1 MHLPSQPKH
10 GRTFATSLPKHSC
23 WSKYIRTHTGW
34 LAAQRSRSP
43 DVVEGDARP
52 HRGKARLEGETVRSA
67 GSVGLQV
74 VDVAGAGFRSSRSPE
89 AVVFKVAR

>member
-1 MHLPSQPKH
+1 MYLPSQPKH
-10 GRTFATSLPKHSC
+10 GRTFATALPKHSC

-43 DVVEGDARP
+43 HVVEGGARP
-52 HRGKARLEGETVRSA
+52 PRWKDRVQGETHRCA
-67 GSVGLQV
+67 GAVGLQL
-74 VDVAGAGFRSSRSPE
+74 VDVAGGGFRSSRSPE